1 MIDKL
6 EFKLRDRIPVATFLR
21 WVTRI
26 GFHYRQSKMRKN
38 KFYYEVEFPT
48 GGCIQIR
55 YNHTNQQVFG
65 VVSNPSNF
73 PSLKVFLESLDLV
86 FSPERL
92 DKAIVTR
99 MDLCIDLKM
108 PFEVLASRLE
118 VKNSSTQDIYFKS
131 SVMTGMQFGRGS
143 LVIKIYDK
151 AKQLKLPG
159 NRARIE
165 IKFTGGSVPVKNI
178 YELASS
184 LSQGSAQQ
192 LYDAFD
198 SIQIYDVDFSY
209 PGKIPNPHE
218 AAGLQKGLKYAGL
231 HRLKK
236 FENANRNFNRS
247 YGHCLTP
254 SLEYPLSQLLRA
266 SLERYCAT
274 SKGRGFARPMKLDS

>member
-1 MIDKL
+1 M
-6 EFKLRDRIPVATFLR
+6 ATFLR

-26 GFHYRQSKMRKN
+26 GFYYRQSKMQKN
-38 KFYYEVEFPT
+38 KFCYEVLFPT
-48 GGCIQIR
+48 GGCIHIR
-55 YNHTNQQVFG
+55 YNHTSQQVFG
-65 VVSNPSNF
+65 AVSNPSTF
-73 PSLKVFLESLDLV
+73 PSLKVFLESLDLA

-108 PFEVLASRLE
+108 PFEDLVSRLE
-118 VKNSSTQDIYFKS
+118 VKNCSTQDIYFKS
-131 SVMTGMQFGRGS
+131 SVITGMQFGRGS
-143 LVIKIYDK
+143 LVIKVYDK

-159 NRARIE
+159 DRSRIE

-178 YELASS
+178 YELTFSMSHGKASE
-184 LSQGSAQQ
+184 
-192 LYDAFD
+192 LYEAFD

-209 PGKIPNPHE
+209 PTKIPNPHE
-218 AAGLQKGLKYAGL
+218 AAGLQKALKYSGL

-236 FENANRNFNRS
+236 FENVNRNFTRN

-266 SLERYCAT
+266 SLERFCAD
-274 SKGRGFARPMKLDS
+274 SRGRPFVRPMQLDS